1 MALADKKLVS
11 IITVCYNSA
20 VTIDRTIK
28 SVLAQNYDNIEYIII
43 DGASQDNT
51 LERIENHQG
60 KFIDKFNREIRIV
73 SEPDEGI
80 YDAMNKGIQLAQGDF
95 IGI

>member
-1 MALADKKLVS
+1 MMALADKKLVS

-43 DGASQDNT
+43 DGASQDKT
-51 LERIENHQG
+51 LE
-60 KFIDKFNREIRIV
+60 
-73 SEPDEGI
+73 
-80 YDAMNKGIQLAQGDF
+80 
-95 IGI
+95 